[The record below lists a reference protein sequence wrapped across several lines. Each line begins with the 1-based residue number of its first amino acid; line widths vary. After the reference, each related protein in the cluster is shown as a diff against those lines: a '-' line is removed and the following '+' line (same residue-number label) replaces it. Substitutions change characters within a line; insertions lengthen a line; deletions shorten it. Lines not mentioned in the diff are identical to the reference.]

1 MRLCGYHSLEVEF
14 PTARQQVV
22 TQNGGFL
29 ETDGPAPFTFWNL
42 PITSVPISLR
52 KTTPYFREVRKN
64 GNTIA
69 LLGLGLAGLFTVC
82 SDVLRDGINDP
93 PPTLLCNGAAV
104 APRPTGAESLSA
116 MISQYF
122 TGSMMP
128 DRAIYMQQC
137 KQFRC
142 APRENH
148 AGRSKAVAK
157 CSRATA
163 FARCAAARPAGSTR
177 SATHASAPDIRR
189 QKFRCS
195 TMTGTLWR

>member
-69 LLGLGLAGLFTVC
+69 LLGLGLAGF
-82 SDVLRDGINDP
+82 LRYVATTFAISVNN
-93 PPTLLCNGAAV
+93 PTPA
-104 APRPTGAESLSA
+104 
-116 MISQYF
+116 IS
-122 TGSMMP
+122 
-128 DRAIYMQQC
+128 R
-137 KQFRC
+137 
-142 APRENH
+142 
-148 AGRSKAVAK
+148 
-157 CSRATA
+157 
-163 FARCAAARPAGSTR
+163 
-177 SATHASAPDIRR
+177 
-189 QKFRCS
+189 
-195 TMTGTLWR
+195 